1 MPSTFFGLNIA
12 SSGMSTY
19 HAWLNTTGH
28 NVANV
33 KTPGYTRQYVNQQA
47 KEAISLGTSWGMM
60 GSGVN
65 AVSILSQRDVYYDNK
80 YRLSSTQYGK
90 YSAMNYYMHSLSTHL
105 WATDETSES
114 ITNSFDSFFQT
125 VTSLSKNVPSATERT
140 QLVGYAGSL
149 MGSIKEAADA
159 LKEMQKDVND
169 QIASTVDMIN
179 AYGTEIAY
187 ITRQIN
193 TLEIDGARANDLRD
207 QRAALIDKLSELV
220 DVQVKEVPPPE
231 GKGVTQFIV
240 SVGSAVLVDTFD
252 SNTILYKARDTFNS
266 VNDITNLYDLTWS
279 NGQDFGIHDTD
290 LGGKLQALF
299 EMRDGNNGEVFGGKA
314 TGKEGDTVLT
324 VTDVNDLGNSIFK
337 LDIPAENGVL
347 TVDHS
352 VYEYDYFECEVDQ
365 DGKYTYTFHLKKPL
379 GKDFN
384 GDEMHVSD
392 PVDYRGIP
400 YYMSQLNEF
409 VRTFS
414 NAFNEVQTS
423 GYDLYGNAGNQL
435 FIGKDIAVG
444 AEMRF
449 DGTKAM
455 EDAMAN
461 GGYKFSSLSG
471 GIVSSDG
478 YLHTSYYRLTAL
490 NTCADS
496 QISKDGRLLACS
508 DQPGGG
514 ESNAKNLVNMSKL
527 SSDGTMFRVGEPTE
541 FLRVMISTLGVDGRK
556 IEAAEQNAKNIRDS
570 VEQRRMSKSGVDED
584 EEGQNLIICQN
595 LLNYQYKVLSVM
607 NEVLNKLINETA
619 I

>member
-1 MPSTFFGLNIA
+1 
-12 SSGMSTY
+12 
-19 HAWLNTTGH
+19 
-28 NVANV
+28 
-33 KTPGYTRQYVNQQA
+33 
-47 KEAISLGTSWGMM
+47 
-60 GSGVN
+60 
-65 AVSILSQRDVYYDNK
+65 
-80 YRLSSTQYGK
+80 
-90 YSAMNYYMHSLSTHL
+90 
-105 WATDETSES
+105 
-114 ITNSFDSFFQT
+114 
-125 VTSLSKNVPSATERT
+125 
-140 QLVGYAGSL
+140 

-508 DQPGGG
+508 DQPDGG